1 MEKAR
6 ATIANAIHAKPSE
19 IIFTSG
25 GTESDNL
32 AILGFVSANKGR
44 GNHIITTR
52 FEHPAVL
59 NTCKHLESEGFR
71 VTYLPVTREGI
82 VGLEELEMAITDRT
96 VLVSIMHANNE
107 IGSIQPLDRIAD
119 VCKSKSRG
127 ICLHS
132 DAVQSF
138 TKLPIDVSKTR
149 VDMLSMSAH
158 KIHGPKGVGALYLR
172 EGVKINRLV
181 FGGHHERDLRPGTE
195 NIAGIV
201 GFAKAVE
208 LMNRTEIASMTKL
221 RDMLIRGIMEGVSDV
236 VLNGSQSER
245 LCNNVNISFKYVEG
259 ESLLLSLD
267 AEGIAVSTGSACS
280 SRSLEPSHVLLSIG
294 LRPEM
299 AHGSL
304 RFTLS
309 RFTTEEE
316 IDHVLEVLP
325 RVVKRLRDIS
335 PLKGG

>member
-1 MEKAR
+1 
-6 ATIANAIHAKPSE
+6 
-19 IIFTSG
+19 
-25 GTESDNL
+25 
-32 AILGFVSANKGR
+32 
-44 GNHIITTR
+44 
-52 FEHPAVL
+52 
-59 NTCKHLESEGFR
+59 
-71 VTYLPVTREGI
+71 
-82 VGLEELEMAITDRT
+82 
-96 VLVSIMHANNE
+96 
-107 IGSIQPLDRIAD
+107 
-119 VCKSKSRG
+119 
-127 ICLHS
+127 
-132 DAVQSF
+132 
-138 TKLPIDVSKTR
+138 
-149 VDMLSMSAH
+149 
-158 KIHGPKGVGALYLR
+158 
-172 EGVKINRLV
+172 
-181 FGGHHERDLRPGTE
+181 
-195 NIAGIV
+195 
-201 GFAKAVE
+201 
-208 LMNRTEIASMTKL
+208 
-221 RDMLIRGIMEGVSDV
+221 V